1 MLTYNP
7 QIKRTPPDEKRLA
20 KKRNEEEAQR
30 QAEVEYSL
38 DLVPFGSV
46 AHIPFEKIK
55 FGEAAVRTVV
65 IRNPSAKNVQV
76 SKTTL
81 IKDNYSKKRFN
92 WLYFFQVLLEKLPKP
107 EKGFEVDYADFVL
120 GPKEEAQI
128 KIGWV
133 PQNGTPLRENVYVKF
148 GRLKTQM
155 VFIASCKLP
164 QSMLK
169 NQVSFNI
176 PRFSF

>member
-1 MLTYNP
+1 MLTYDP

-46 AHIPFEKIK
+46 AHIPFEKIR

-76 SKTTL
+76 SGIRL
-81 IKDNYSKKRFN
+81 IKENFSKAN
-92 WLYFFQVLLEKLPKP
+92 ITLT
-107 EKGFEVDYADFVL
+107 GFTL
-120 GPKEEAQI
+120 GFTGEA
-128 KIGWV
+128 
-133 PQNGTPLRENVYVKF
+133 P
-148 GRLKTQM
+148 
-155 VFIASCKLP
+155 
-164 QSMLK
+164 
-169 NQVSFNI
+169 
-176 PRFSF
+176 

>member
-46 AHIPFEKIK
+46 THIPFEKIK
-55 FGEAAVRTVV
+55 YGEAAVRTVV

-76 SKTTL
+76 SRTPIIKEICSKESIKLAVFFSRFYWRSSLNPKRALRSTTL
-81 IKDNYSKKRFN
+81 ISFWARKK
-92 WLYFFQVLLEKLPKP
+92 KLKSRLDGFPKM
-107 EKGFEVDYADFVL
+107 E
-120 GPKEEAQI
+120 
-128 KIGWV
+128 
-133 PQNGTPLRENVYVKF
+133 LR
-148 GRLKTQM
+148 
-155 VFIASCKLP
+155 
-164 QSMLK
+164 
-169 NQVSFNI
+169 
-176 PRFSF
+176 

>member
-1 MLTYNP
+1 MYQIYMLTYNP

-38 DLVPFGSV
+38 DLVPFGSI

-92 WLYFFQVLLEKLPKP
+92 WLYFF
-107 EKGFEVDYADFVL
+107 
-120 GPKEEAQI
+120 
-128 KIGWV
+128 
-133 PQNGTPLRENVYVKF
+133 
-148 GRLKTQM
+148 
-155 VFIASCKLP
+155 
-164 QSMLK
+164 
-169 NQVSFNI
+169 
-176 PRFSF
+176 